1 MKIGTISNY
10 INIKTAIIFTI
21 QFVLIVTILGYNSW
35 KDRGDECLKCH
46 SDLQKMTKLGYP
58 QFHVTQEM
66 IEKES
71 KHPNVR
77 CQECHLG
84 NPRAKDPDKAHK
96 GMLAVLLISEEG
108 EILKRKDI
116 YPKPLI
122 PSGNDK
128 IRDMLPQVE
137 YEGQL
142 YPHPDVRNVLWHDR
156 DPLTLNYDP
165 SITKKTCGKSNCHPA
180 ETKQFH
186 TTIMAT
192 NFRQR
197 TMTTWLEPYGPQ
209 N

>member
-1 MKIGTISNY
+1 MKIGTISDY
-10 INIKTAIIFTI
+10 INIKTIIIFTF
-21 QFVLIVTILGYNSW
+21 QFFLILTVLGYHSW
-35 KDRGDECLKCH
+35 KDRGGECLKCH
-46 SDLQKMTKLGYP
+46 SDIEKMTKLGYP
-58 QFHVTQEM
+58 QFYVTQEM

-84 NPRAKDPDKAHK
+84 NPRAKEPDKAHK
-96 GMLAVLLISEEG
+96 GMLSVLLVSEDG
-108 EILKRKDI
+108 NILKRKDI

-122 PSGNDK
+122 PSGDDM
-128 IRDMLPQVE
+128 IRKMLPQVE
-137 YEGQL
+137 YEGKL

-156 DPLTLNYDP
+156 DPITFNYDP
-165 SITKKTCGKSNCHPA
+165 AITKKTCGKSNCHPA
-180 ETKQFH
+180 ETEQFH

-197 TMTTWLEPYGPQ
+197 TMTTWLNPYGPQ

>member
-10 INIKTAIIFTI
+10 INIKTIIIFTI
-21 QFVLIVTILGYNSW
+21 QIVLIVTILGYISW
-35 KDRGDECLKCH
+35 KDRGEECLKCH
-46 SDLQKMTKLGYP
+46 SDMQKMTKLGYP
-58 QFHVTQEM
+58 QFYVTQEM

-84 NPRAKDPDKAHK
+84 NPRAKDADEAHK
-96 GMLAVLLISEEG
+96 GMLAVLLLGEDG
-108 EILKRKDI
+108 EILKRKDV

-122 PSGNDK
+122 PSGDDA
-128 IRDMLPQVE
+128 IRQMLPQVE
-137 YEGQL
+137 YEGKL

-156 DPLTLNYDP
+156 DPITLNYDP
-165 SITKKTCGKSNCHPA
+165 AITKKTCGKSNCHPA
-180 ETKQFH
+180 EATQFH

-197 TMTTWLEPYGPQ
+197 TMTTWLKPYGPQ